1 MKLIRV
7 KKSFT
12 LIELII
18 VILIMSATYL
28 LVFSTNSFNIKEQ
41 NQKLELDNLKDFLLK
56 KFSFKKDLSFLCID
70 EDFSCYVKVDG
81 KLDKDF
87 KIEKFFKIKPEV
99 YEYDK
104 NERKMEFKELRVD
117 NFNYDVIFELKIN
130 SDFKTNEFIVDT
142 FENKVYV
149 FNSIFTK
156 PKIYNSLNESFETF
170 NIQEIEVKDAF

>member
-56 KFSFKKDLSFLCID
+56 KFSF
-70 EDFSCYVKVDG
+70 
-81 KLDKDF
+81 
-87 KIEKFFKIKPEV
+87 
-99 YEYDK
+99 
-104 NERKMEFKELRVD
+104 
-117 NFNYDVIFELKIN
+117 
-130 SDFKTNEFIVDT
+130 
-142 FENKVYV
+142 
-149 FNSIFTK
+149 
-156 PKIYNSLNESFETF
+156 
-170 NIQEIEVKDAF
+170 

>member
-1 MKLIRV
+1 
-7 KKSFT
+7 
-12 LIELII
+12 
-18 VILIMSATYL
+18 
-28 LVFSTNSFNIKEQ
+28 
-41 NQKLELDNLKDFLLK
+41 
-56 KFSFKKDLSFLCID
+56 
-70 EDFSCYVKVDG
+70 
-81 KLDKDF
+81 
-87 KIEKFFKIKPEV
+87 
-99 YEYDK
+99 
-104 NERKMEFKELRVD
+104 MEFKELRVD